1 MGYTTDFEGS
11 FKFSKPLTVAQY
23 NYLKAFADTRHQKL
37 RIHLGGVSAKE
48 AGVLQQ
54 LGLTVG
60 VDGEF
65 YLGEGFDVIDQNV
78 PPSTQPGLWCQWIP
92 SEDGNELHWDGN
104 EKFNKYVEWL
114 EYYIK
119 NFFKRWD
126 IKLNGK
132 VEFWGECE
140 GDHGFIIVKDN
151 VVSVIK
157 TLEETTKTTTTED
170 LPFNL
175 QNYLGSIDGL
185 TITDIK
191 SSLGGDILVYNKKYP
206 KPQKVGIDTIKNRTI
221 GFARIELRSEYKN
234 NSFNHPGLFVAI
246 QFVESA
252 GDIYLI
258 PIECTIV
265 TSEPL
270 RMLRDF
276 HHP

>member
-1 MGYTTDFEGS
+1 MGYSTDFEGS

-37 RIHLGGVSAKE
+37 DIYSGEISTKE
-48 AGVLQQ
+48 AALLKQ

-60 VDGEF
+60 FEGEF
-65 YLGEGFDVIDQNV
+65 YVGAGLDVVDSNN
-78 PPSTQPGLWCQWIP
+78 PPSSQPGLWCQWIP

-151 VVSVIK
+151 VVSVSK
-157 TLEETTKTTTTED
+157 TLVESNKSFTTEAP
-170 LPFNL
+170 PFNL
-175 QNYLGSIDGL
+175 QNYLGTLIGKKII
-185 TITDIK
+185 TINGSADT
-191 SSLGGDILVYNKKYP
+191 LVRI
-206 KPQKVGIDTIKNRTI
+206 PQSNRTEI
-221 GFARIELRSEYKN
+221 VNNSKITNREIYSVELTVYSRRVTHTLTKPKLFIELIFE
-234 NSFNHPGLFVAI
+234 NS
-246 QFVESA
+246 S
-252 GDIYLI
+252 DRYLI
-258 PIECTIV
+258 PAENQIV
-265 TSEPL
+265 IN
-270 RMLRDF
+270 
-276 HHP
+276 